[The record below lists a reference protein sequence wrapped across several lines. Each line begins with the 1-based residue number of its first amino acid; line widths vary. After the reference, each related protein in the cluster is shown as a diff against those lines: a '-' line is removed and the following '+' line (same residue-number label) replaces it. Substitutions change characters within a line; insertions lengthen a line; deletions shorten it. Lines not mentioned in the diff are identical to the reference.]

1 VRASADALKDSGWSA
16 EAVVLDITRE
26 KAVARA
32 IAALMKRHGRVDVLI
47 NNAGISPKHA
57 GLKLPAERTP
67 LAEWQRVLDINL
79 TGAFLMSRAV
89 IPCMR
94 AGCWGRIVNMASQA
108 GRTGSGMAG
117 AHYSAS
123 KAGLIGFSRTLAL
136 EVAGEGITVNCIAP
150 GMVES
155 ELTAVQPAAV
165 RRRYASRMPMRRY
178 AKPAEIAAAA
188 AFLASDEARFIT
200 GATIDVNGGT
210 FTG

>member
-1 VRASADALKDSGWSA
+1 LKDSGWSA
-16 EAVVLDITRE
+16 KAVVLDITRE

-32 IAALMKRHGRVDVLI
+32 IAALMKRHGRVDVLV

-94 AGCWGRIVNMASQA
+94 AGGWGRIVNMASQA

-136 EVAGEGITVNCIAP
+136 EVADEGITVNCIAP

-165 RRRYASRMPMRRY
+165 RRLYASRMPMRRY
-178 AKPAEIAAAA
+178 GKPAEIAATA